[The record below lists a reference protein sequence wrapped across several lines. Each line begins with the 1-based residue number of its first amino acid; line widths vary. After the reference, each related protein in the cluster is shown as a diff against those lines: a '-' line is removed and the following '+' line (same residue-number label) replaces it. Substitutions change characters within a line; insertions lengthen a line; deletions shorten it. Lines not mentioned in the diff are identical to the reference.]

1 MDADLENN
9 SNHPRF
15 PPLVDVTMSDLI
27 PASWERVHV
36 QLSKRSETGRSGCP
50 DAYTTAPVAAAAAS
64 EGQCL
69 VDTCNVIGSICIFD
83 GSNRSQVFMQSM
95 HEEDTSL
102 PLVKSAPQ
110 EKECRRKTSQS
121 VAS

>member
-1 MDADLENN
+1 MDADFENN

-36 QLSKRSETGRSGCP
+36 QFSKRSKMGRSGCP
-50 DAYTTAPVAAAAAS
+50 DANTTTPAAAAAAS

-69 VDTCNVIGSICIFD
+69 VDTCTVIGSICIFD
-83 GSNRSQVFMQSM
+83 GSNRSQVFTQSV
-95 HEEDTSL
+95 HEDRSL
-102 PLVKSAPQ
+102 PLASSASQ
-110 EKECRRKTSQS
+110 EKENRRKTSQS

>member
-27 PASWERVHV
+27 PASWERVHL
-36 QLSKRSETGRSGCP
+36 QFSKRSKTARSGCP
-50 DAYTTAPVAAAAAS
+50 DAYTTAPAAAAAS

-69 VDTCNVIGSICIFD
+69 VDTCTVIGSICIFD
-83 GSNRSQVFMQSM
+83 GSNRSQVFMQSV
-95 HEEDTSL
+95 HEDTSL
-102 PLVKSAPQ
+102 PLASSASG
-110 EKECRRKTSQS
+110 KRNRRKTPQS

>member
-1 MDADLENN
+1 MDADFENN

-36 QLSKRSETGRSGCP
+36 QFSKRSKMGRSGCP
-50 DAYTTAPVAAAAAS
+50 DAYTTAPAAAAAS

-69 VDTCNVIGSICIFD
+69 VDTCTVIGSICIFD
-83 GSNRSQVFMQSM
+83 GSNRSQVFMQSV
-95 HEEDTSL
+95 HEDTSL
-102 PLVKSAPQ
+102 PLASSASQ
-110 EKECRRKTSQS
+110 EKENRRKTSQS